1 MNHSFDAMWAKLNS
15 NVFVVLITLEFA
27 SNCRVLRDK
36 LDHIDKTKAFADM
49 GMQRVETLGGML
61 IIHGEP

>member
-1 MNHSFDAMWAKLNS
+1 
-15 NVFVVLITLEFA
+15 VFVVLITLEFA